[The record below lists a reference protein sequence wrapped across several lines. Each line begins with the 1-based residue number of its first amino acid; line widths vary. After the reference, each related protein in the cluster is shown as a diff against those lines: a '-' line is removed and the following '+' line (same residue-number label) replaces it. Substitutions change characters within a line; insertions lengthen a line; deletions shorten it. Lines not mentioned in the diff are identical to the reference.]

1 MGVLVADTRKMNNSG
16 VKNGGGFPGIRNRYL
31 LDPIAFLLGFLVIL
45 IAKNF
50 KNPN

>member
-1 MGVLVADTRKMNNSG
+1 MGVLVAGTRKMNNSG
-16 VKNGGGFPGIRNRYL
+16 VNGGGFPGIRDWYL
-31 LDPIAFLLGFLVIL
+31 LGPIAFLLGLLVIS